1 MASYKISEVTA
12 RTGLSADTLRYYEK
26 IGLLPHVARTPS
38 GVRRYDDKDL
48 SRLAF
53 IKRAQRMSF
62 SLQEIRDLLSMREG
76 PQQARDEVRQLTA
89 EKLAQIEENLREL
102 GTLKDELTLLLNLC
116 RGAEDGCPIIED
128 LEGKAVGAED

>member
-26 IGLLPHVARTPS
+26 IGLLPDVARTPA

-62 SLQEIRDLLSMREG
+62 SLQEIKDLLSMREG

-89 EKLAQIEENLREL
+89 EKLAQIEENLQEL
-102 GTLKDELTLLLNLC
+102 GTLRDELTLLLNLC

-128 LEGKAVGAED
+128 LEGQAAGTGD

>member
-26 IGLLPHVARTPS
+26 IGLLPNVARTPS

-62 SLQEIRDLLSMREG
+62 SLQEIKDLLSMREG

-89 EKLAQIEENLREL
+89 EKLAQIEENLKEL
-102 GTLKDELTLLLNLC
+102 GTLRDELTLLLNLC
-116 RGAEDGCPIIED
+116 RGAEGGCPIIED
-128 LEGKAVGAED
+128 LEGKAAGTGD